1 VLSLTHSRLHVGG
14 SMQMHT
20 KQCTNAAEAVIK
32 LSIDPAGS
40 LRNLMLGSA
49 SSVMQQTARL
59 TIVVTRQFAFA
70 L

>member
-1 VLSLTHSRLHVGG
+1 
-14 SMQMHT
+14 MQMHT